1 MPFLTLLPELVR
13 RRGNRVELSISR
25 ATRIL
30 YLVLGIALIL
40 VLLRDPAGKPFAVMF
55 AIVIALAASMED
67 RWIFDGDAR
76 EIRKRY
82 GVMVLAK
89 SWAIDLDMV
98 SSIQL
103 ETVFTGAD
111 SDDPLAKVTL
121 GSGKNQCAIRLMLS
135 DGRTM
140 VLYATGQKKL
150 AVLRMQATVI
160 AETIGRPLVVE

>member
-1 MPFLTLLPELVR
+1 MPFMTLLPELVR

-25 ATRIL
+25 ATRAL
-30 YLVLGIALIL
+30 YLMLGIALVL
-40 VLLRDPAGKPFAVMF
+40 VLLRDPAGTPFAVMF

-67 RWIFDGDAR
+67 RWIFDGDAK

-82 GVMVLAK
+82 GVIMLAK

-98 SSIQL
+98 SSIRL
-103 ETVFTGAD
+103 ESVFVGAD
-111 SDDPLAKVTL
+111 RDDPHAKVSV

-140 VLYATGQKKL
+140 VLYSTSRKKL
-150 AVLRMQATVI
+150 PLMQMQATAI
-160 AETIGRPLVVE
+160 SETIGRPLEVV

>member
-30 YLVLGIALIL
+30 YLVLGAALIL
-40 VLLRDPAGKPFAVMF
+40 VLLRDPAGTPFAVMF
-55 AIVIALAASMED
+55 GIVIALAASMED
-67 RWIFDGDAR
+67 RWIFDGDAK

-82 GVMVLAK
+82 GVMILAK

-98 SSIQL
+98 TSIKL

-111 SDDPLAKVTL
+111 SDDPHAKVTL
-121 GSGKNQCAIRLMLS
+121 GSGKNQCALRLVLS
-135 DGRTM
+135 DGRSM
-140 VLYATGQKKL
+140 VLYAANRKQL
-150 AVLRMQATVI
+150 AVLRMQATAI
-160 AETIGRPLVVE
+160 SETIGRPLDIV

>member
-25 ATRIL
+25 ATRLL
-30 YLVLGIALIL
+30 YLILGVSLIL
-40 VLLRDPAGKPFAVMF
+40 VLLRNPSGTPFAVMF

-67 RWIFDGDAR
+67 RWIFDGDAK

-98 SSIQL
+98 TSIRL

-111 SDDPLAKVTL
+111 SDDPLAKVTA
-121 GSGKNQCAIRLMLS
+121 GPGKNQCALRLVLT

-140 VLYATGQKKL
+140 VLYAAAQKKL
-150 AVLRMQATVI
+150 ALLRMQATAI
-160 AETIGRPLVVE
+160 SEAIGRPLAII

>member
-40 VLLRDPAGKPFAVMF
+40 VLLRDPAGTPFAVMF
-55 AIVIALAASMED
+55 TIVITLAVSMED
-67 RWIFDGDAR
+67 RWIFDGDAK

-89 SWAIDLDMV
+89 SWAIDLYMV
-98 SSIQL
+98 SAIQL
-103 ETVFTGAD
+103 ETVFEGAD
-111 SDDPLAKVTL
+111 SDDPHAKVTM
-121 GSGKNQCAIRLMLS
+121 GPGKNQCALRLMLT

-140 VLYATGQKKL
+140 VIYAARQKQL
-150 AVLRMQATVI
+150 AVLQMQATAI
-160 AETIGRPLVVE
+160 SETIGRPLIVV

>member
-25 ATRIL
+25 ATRVL

-40 VLLRDPAGKPFAVMF
+40 VLLRDPAGTPFAVMF

-67 RWIFDGDAR
+67 RWIFDGDAK

-82 GVMVLAK
+82 GVTMFAK
-89 SWAIDLDMV
+89 SWAIDLDLLT
-98 SSIQL
+98 SIKL
-103 ETVFTGAD
+103 ETVFSGAD
-111 SDDPLAKVTL
+111 RDDPHAKVTV

-140 VLYATGQKKL
+140 VLYSTGRKKL
-150 AVLRMQATVI
+150 PLLQMQATAI
-160 AETIGRPLVVE
+160 SEATGRPLVVD